1 MKPKIVFFDCA
12 QTLIQVDWRLG
23 DFMTEIA
30 HNLGLQ
36 LSDSAGTRYLD
47 LYRSRLGQ
55 YQVVNMTKSREDVR
69 QFWLKLNAD
78 WLKGESL
85 DETQADSLVEAGDE
99 KLFCPQSEV
108 FQPFSDVRPCLER
121 LSEKGFALGIISNW
135 DISLH
140 RVLETFDLTHYFQVV
155 LASLEEGVE
164 KPAKRLFEIAL
175 ERTGFQASE
184 ALHIGD
190 DAWDDLQGARN
201 AGMRAA
207 LIDRNRPTSIPPF
220 LSSLDRLELAF
231 DWPQARVE
239 PI

>member
-1 MKPKIVFFDCA
+1 MNPKIVFFDCA

-23 DFMTEIA
+23 DFMTDIA
-30 HNLGLQ
+30 GQIGLH
-36 LSDSAGTRYLD
+36 LAEGAGNRYLD
-47 LYRSRLGQ
+47 LYRSRLAQ
-55 YQVVNMTKSREDVR
+55 YQADNMTKSRDVVR

-78 WLKGESL
+78 WLGLENQDVSIAESL
-85 DETQADSLVEAGDE
+85 VDAGDE
-99 KLFCPQSEV
+99 KLFCAESEV
-108 FQPFSDVRPCLER
+108 FQPYNDVRPCLER

-140 RVLETFDLTHYFQVV
+140 RVLETFELTHYFQVV

-164 KPAKRLFEIAL
+164 KPAKRLFQLAL
-175 ERTGFQASE
+175 ERTGFQAEE
-184 ALHIGD
+184 ALHVGD

-207 LIDRNRPTSIPPF
+207 LIDRSRKTSVPPF
-220 LSSLDRLELAF
+220 LASLDRLELAF
-231 DWPQARVE
+231 DWPLVRAE